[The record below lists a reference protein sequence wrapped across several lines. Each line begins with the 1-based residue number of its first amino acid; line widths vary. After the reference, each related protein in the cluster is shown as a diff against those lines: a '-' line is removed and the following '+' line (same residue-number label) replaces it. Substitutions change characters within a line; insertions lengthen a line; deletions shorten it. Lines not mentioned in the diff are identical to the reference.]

1 MKIISK
7 AAALAIQQ
15 QHPGSRLF
23 RYCTGKYQWHGRAS
37 HYMGQDILDIPGV
50 LAVFV
55 ERRQDRCGPYALL
68 RCVTLN

>member
-7 AAALAIQQ
+7 AAALVIQQ

-23 RYCTGKYQWHGRAS
+23 RYCTGKYQWHGSAS
-37 HYMGQDILDIPGV
+37 HYIGQDIRDIPGV